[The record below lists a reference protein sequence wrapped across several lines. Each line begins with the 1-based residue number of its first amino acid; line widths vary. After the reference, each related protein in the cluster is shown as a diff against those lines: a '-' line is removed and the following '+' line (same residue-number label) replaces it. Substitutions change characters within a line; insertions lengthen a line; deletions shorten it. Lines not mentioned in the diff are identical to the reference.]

1 MKKIKAAPETL
12 MDILEGVETTE
23 RYDGYYYSVKDA
35 LVIVVLGSICGL
47 QNTRKIHQW
56 ASSEKVSEF
65 LKEKFG
71 IERIPCYYWLLS
83 LLNLVDCDSLNRCLM
98 SWAESLLPENRESL
112 TISLDGKTIRSTK
125 KMTKNETALHVV
137 SAQVSELGI
146 TLASKSVDEKSNEIP
161 AVQDLIEELNIEGCL
176 VTADALNCQRETAKT
191 IVNKNGDYL
200 LDAKANQ
207 PELMKDISEY
217 FEVRS
222 LWKDVTTKRVQEK
235 NRGRI
240 ETRTAYTTTDIDWMP
255 QKDKWDKISCIGAI
269 KSEVE
274 RDGEKSEEWHY
285 YLSSRE
291 LTASELLHHARMEWA
306 VESMHWLLDV
316 HYAEDSCRLQAL
328 SLQKNLNM
336 LRKFALSVIK
346 QYKSNTSS
354 KKALSQIM
362 FDCLLNCDNLLLIT
376 QN

>member
-1 MKKIKAAPETL
+1 

-23 RYDGYYYSVKDA
+23 CYDGYYYSVKEA
-35 LVIVVLGSICGL
+35 LVIVILGSISGL
-47 QNTRKIHQW
+47 QNVRKIHQW

-71 IERIPCYYWLLS
+71 IKRIPCYYWLLS
-83 LLNLVDCDSLNRCLM
+83 LLNLVNCDSLNRCLR
-98 SWAESLLPENRESL
+98 SWAESLLPESREGI
-112 TISLDGKTIRSTK
+112 TISLDGKTICSTK
-125 KMTKNETALHVV
+125 KMTHNESALHIV

-161 AVQDLIEELNIEGCL
+161 AVQELIKELNIEGYL
-176 VTADALNCQRETAKT
+176 VTADALNCQRETVKA
-191 IVNKNGDYL
+191 IVGKKGDYL
-200 LDAKANQ
+200 LNAKANQ

-217 FEVRS
+217 FEVKS
-222 LWKDVTTKRVQEK
+222 LWKNVTTKRVCEK
-235 NRGRI
+235 NRDRI
-240 ETRTAYTTTDIDWMP
+240 ETRTAYATTDIEWMP
-255 QKDKWDKISCIGAI
+255 QKDKWEKLSCIGAI
-269 KSEVE
+269 KSEAE
-274 RDGEKSEEWHY
+274 RNGEKSEEWHY

-328 SLQKNLNM
+328 TLQKNLNM
-336 LRKFALSVIK
+336 LRKFALSMIK
-346 QYKSNTSS
+346 QYKEAYSS
-354 KKALSQIM
+354 RKALSQIM
-362 FDCLLNCDNLLLIT
+362 FDCLLDCNNLLLIT

>member
-1 MKKIKAAPETL
+1 MKKTKIDPETL

-35 LVIVVLGSICGL
+35 LVIVILGSLCGL
-47 QNTRKIHQW
+47 QNVRKIHQW
-56 ASSEKVSEF
+56 AESEKVREF

-83 LLNLVDCDSLNRCLM
+83 LLNLVDCDSLNRCLKQ
-98 SWAESLLPENRESL
+98 WAESLLPESREGL
-112 TISLDGKTIRSTK
+112 TISIDGKTIRSTQ
-125 KMTKNETALHVV
+125 KMSCNETALHVV

-146 TLASKSVDEKSNEIP
+146 TLASKSVDAKSNEIP
-161 AVQDLIEELNIEGCL
+161 AVQELVKELNIEGCL
-176 VTADALNCQRETAKT
+176 VTADALNCQRDTAKT
-191 IVNKNGDYL
+191 IVERKGDYL

-217 FEVRS
+217 FEVKS
-222 LWKDVTTKRVQEK
+222 LWKDVSTKKVKEK
-235 NRGRI
+235 NHGRV
-240 ETRTAYTTTDIDWMP
+240 ETRTAFTTTDINWMP
-255 QKDKWDKISCIGAI
+255 QKDNWKNLSCIGAI
-269 KSEVE
+269 KTEFE
-274 RDGEKSEEWHY
+274 RNGEKSEEWHY
-285 YLSSRE
+285 YLSSRV
-291 LTASELLHHARMEWA
+291 LSASELLYHARMEWA
-306 VESMHWLLDV
+306 IESMHWLLDV

-336 LRKFALSVIK
+336 LRKFALSMIK
-346 QYKSNTSS
+346 QYKANTSS

-362 FDCLLNCDNLLLIT
+362 FDCLLDCNKLLLIT

>member
-1 MKKIKAAPETL
+1 MKKIKIDPETL

-35 LVIVVLGSICGL
+35 LVIVIFGSICGL

-56 ASSEKVSEF
+56 AESEKVSEF

-98 SWAESLLPENRESL
+98 QWAESLLPESREDL
-112 TISLDGKTIRSTK
+112 TISMDGKTIRSTQ
-125 KMTKNETALHVV
+125 KMAQNETALHVV

-146 TLASKSVDEKSNEIP
+146 TLASKSVGAKSNEIP
-161 AVQDLIEELNIEGCL
+161 AVQELIEELNIEGCL
-176 VTADALNCQRETAKT
+176 ITADALNCQRDTAKA
-191 IVNKNGDYL
+191 IVKKKADYL

-217 FEVRS
+217 FEVKS
-222 LWKDVTTKRVQEK
+222 LWKDVSTKKVKEK
-235 NRGRI
+235 NRDRI
-240 ETRTAYTTTDIDWMP
+240 ETRTAFATTDIDWMP
-255 QKDKWDKISCIGAI
+255 QKDRWEKLSCIGAI
-269 KSEVE
+269 RTEVE
-274 RDGEKSEEWHY
+274 RNGEKSEEWHY
-285 YLSSRE
+285 YLSSRA

-336 LRKFALSVIK
+336 LRKFALSMIK
-346 QYKSNTSS
+346 QYKTSTSS

-362 FDCLLNCDNLLLIT
+362 FDCLLDCNKLLLIT

>member
-1 MKKIKAAPETL
+1 MKKIKIEPETL

-35 LVIVVLGSICGL
+35 LVIVILGSICGL

-83 LLNLVDCDSLNRCLM
+83 LLNLVDSDSLNRCLM
-98 SWAESLLPENRESL
+98 NWAESLLPENREGL
-112 TISLDGKTIRSTK
+112 TISLDGKTIRSTQ
-125 KMTKNETALHVV
+125 KMAKNEPALHIV

-161 AVQDLIEELNIEGCL
+161 AVQDLIGELNIEGCL
-176 VTADALNCQRETAKT
+176 VTADALNCQRETAKA

-222 LWKDVTTKRVQEK
+222 LWKDVTTKRVREK
-235 NRGRI
+235 NRDRI
-240 ETRTAYTTTDIDWMP
+240 ETRTAYATTDIDWMP
-255 QKDKWDKISCIGAI
+255 QKDKWDKLSCIGAI
-269 KSEVE
+269 KSEIE
-274 RDGEKSEEWHY
+274 RNGEKSEEWHY

-346 QYKSNTSS
+346 QYKSTTSS
-354 KKALSQIM
+354 KKPLSQIM
-362 FDCLLNCDNLLLIT
+362 FDCLLDCNNLLLIT

>member
-1 MKKIKAAPETL
+1 MKKIKINPETL

-35 LVIVVLGSICGL
+35 LIIVILGSICGL

-56 ASSEKVSEF
+56 AESEKVSEF

-98 SWAESLLPENRESL
+98 QWAESLFPESREGL
-112 TISLDGKTIRSTK
+112 TISIDGKTIRSTQ
-125 KMTKNETALHVV
+125 KMAQNETALHVV

-146 TLASKSVDEKSNEIP
+146 TLASKSVDAKSNEIP
-161 AVQDLIEELNIEGCL
+161 AVQELIEELNIEGCL
-176 VTADALNCQRETAKT
+176 VTADALNCQRDTAKA
-191 IVNKNGDYL
+191 IVKKNADYL

-217 FEVRS
+217 FEVKS
-222 LWKDVTTKRVQEK
+222 LWKDVSTKKLKEK
-235 NRGRI
+235 NRDRI
-240 ETRTAYTTTDIDWMP
+240 EIRTAFTTTDIDWMP
-255 QKDKWDKISCIGAI
+255 QKDNWEKLSCIGAI
-269 KSEVE
+269 RTEFE
-274 RDGEKSEEWHY
+274 RNGEKSEEWHY
-285 YLSSRE
+285 YLSSRV

-336 LRKFALSVIK
+336 LRKFALSMIK
-346 QYKSNTSS
+346 RYKTNSSS

-362 FDCLLNCDNLLLIT
+362 FDCLLDCNKLLLIV

>member
-1 MKKIKAAPETL
+1 MKKIKIDPETL

-35 LVIVVLGSICGL
+35 LIIVILGSICGL

-56 ASSEKVSEF
+56 AESEKVSEF

-98 SWAESLLPENRESL
+98 QWAESLFPESREGL
-112 TISLDGKTIRSTK
+112 TISIDGKTIRSTQ
-125 KMTKNETALHVV
+125 KMAQNETALHVV

-146 TLASKSVDEKSNEIP
+146 TLASKSVDAKSNEIP
-161 AVQDLIEELNIEGCL
+161 AVQELIEELNIEGCL
-176 VTADALNCQRETAKT
+176 VTADALNCQRDTAKA
-191 IVNKNGDYL
+191 IVKKNADYL

-217 FEVRS
+217 FEVKS
-222 LWKDVTTKRVQEK
+222 LWKDVSTKKLKEK
-235 NRGRI
+235 NRDRI
-240 ETRTAYTTTDIDWMP
+240 EIRTAFTTTDINWMP
-255 QKDKWDKISCIGAI
+255 QKDNWEKLSCIGAI
-269 KSEVE
+269 RTEFE
-274 RDGEKSEEWHY
+274 RNGEKSEEWHY
-285 YLSSRE
+285 YLSSRV

-336 LRKFALSVIK
+336 LRKFALSMIK
-346 QYKSNTSS
+346 RYKTSSSS

-362 FDCLLNCDNLLLIT
+362 FDCLLDCNKLLLIV

>member
-1 MKKIKAAPETL
+1 MKKIKIAPETL
-12 MDILEGVETTE
+12 MDIFAGVETTE

-35 LVIVVLGSICGL
+35 LVIVLLGSICGL

-112 TISLDGKTIRSTK
+112 TISLDGKTIRSTQ
-125 KMTKNETALHVV
+125 KMAKNETVLHIV

-161 AVQDLIEELNIEGCL
+161 AVRDLIEELNIEGCL
-176 VTADALNCQRETAKT
+176 VTADALNCQRETAKA
-191 IVNKNGDYL
+191 IINKNGDYL

-207 PELMKDISEY
+207 PELMKDISDY
-217 FEVRS
+217 FEVKS
-222 LWKDVTTKRVQEK
+222 LWKDVTTKRVREK
-235 NRGRI
+235 NRDRI
-240 ETRTAYTTTDIDWMP
+240 ETRTAYATADIDWMP
-255 QKDKWDKISCIGAI
+255 QKGKWEKLSCIGAI
-269 KSEVE
+269 KSEVVHN
-274 RDGEKSEEWHY
+274 GEKSEEWHY

-316 HYAEDSCRLQAL
+316 HYAEDSCRIQAL

-336 LRKFALSVIK
+336 LRKFAISMIK
-346 QYKSNTSS
+346 QYKTNTSS

-362 FDCLLNCDNLLLIT
+362 FDCLLDCNNLLLIT

>member
-1 MKKIKAAPETL
+1 MKKIKIDPETL

-23 RYDGYYYSVKDA
+23 RYEGYYYSVKDA
-35 LVIVVLGSICGL
+35 LIIVILGSICGL

-56 ASSEKVSEF
+56 AESEKVSEF

-98 SWAESLLPENRESL
+98 QWAESLLPESKDGL
-112 TISLDGKTIRSTK
+112 TISMDGKTIRSTQ
-125 KMTKNETALHVV
+125 KMTHKETALHVV

-146 TLASKSVDEKSNEIP
+146 TLASKSVDAKSNEIP
-161 AVQDLIEELNIEGCL
+161 AVQELIEELNIEGCL
-176 VTADALNCQRETAKT
+176 VTADALNCQRDTAKA
-191 IVNKNGDYL
+191 IVKKNADYL

-207 PELMKDISEY
+207 LELMKNISEY
-217 FEVRS
+217 FEVKS
-222 LWKDVTTKRVQEK
+222 LWKDVSTKKVKEK
-235 NRGRI
+235 NRDRI
-240 ETRTAYTTTDIDWMP
+240 ETRTAFATTDIDWMP
-255 QKDKWDKISCIGAI
+255 QKNRWEKLSCIGAI
-269 KSEVE
+269 RTEFE
-274 RDGEKSEEWHY
+274 RNGEKSEEWHY
-285 YLSSRE
+285 YLSSRA

-336 LRKFALSVIK
+336 LRKFALSLIK
-346 QYKSNTSS
+346 KYKTSTSS

-362 FDCLLNCDNLLLIT
+362 FDCLLDCNKLLLIT